1 MRPKPTDGISVASL
15 ASLDYKDTHGL
26 DSKLLG
32 RITEAIQALYREENQ
47 RIGVAQ
53 SVEIAMRLYP
63 DIVVLSEDERRGAT
77 AYALNQLRRELQAE
91 SSHPA
96 TGKSSA

>member
-1 MRPKPTDGISVASL
+1 MYRETRTQSVLSVDYDKPT
-15 ASLDYKDTHGL
+15 GL
-26 DSKLLG
+26 DGKLLG
-32 RITEAIQALYREENQ
+32 RITEAVARMYHEENHRLGQ
-47 RIGVAQ
+47 GQA
-53 SVEIAMRLYP
+53 VEIASRLYP

-77 AYALNQLRRELQAE
+77 AYAVNQLRRELQAE